1 LNPLVARRTVGI
13 KDVAAAAGVSVGTVS
28 NVLNHPELVT
38 ESTRRRVRQ
47 AITALGFVPNASGRQ
62 LREGRS
68 RTIAYVLLNASNP
81 FFTDVAKGVEEV
93 ARAQGLALFLCNS
106 DGDAAREADYLELLL
121 HHRMRGLLVS
131 PVADEAPALDLMRH
145 HHLPVVLIDRR
156 AGPHGCSV
164 GVDDVE
170 GGTLAIEHL
179 HERGHDS
186 IAFVGGPLTAVHV
199 ADRLQGARQAVEGSG
214 RSADSLVV
222 IETTALNAA
231 EGRRA
236 GEILVDLPAE
246 RRPTAA
252 FCANDLLAL
261 GLLQHM
267 TGVAIAVPG
276 ELAIIGYDDIDFASS
291 AAIPL
296 SSIRQPRDLL
306 GRTAAE
312 LLLAESDAD
321 DAHEHQH
328 VLFHPQ
334 LVVRASSADPAR
346 AGRASP

>member
-38 ESTRRRVRQ
+38 DTTRRRVRQ

-121 HHRMRGLLVS
+121 HHRVRGLLVS

-179 HERGHDS
+179 HEQSHDS
-186 IAFVGGPLTAVHV
+186 IAFIGGPLTAVHV
-199 ADRLQGARQAVEGSG
+199 ADRLEGARQAVEGSG

-236 GEILVDLPAE
+236 GETLVGLPAG

-267 TGVAIAVPG
+267 TGMAITVPG

-346 AGRASP
+346 VVRASP